1 MNDGDKVRAPF
12 GCKGRDRGVSVGKR
26 AIAVSIASG
35 PDSTRPDYCTTLV
48 RRSLSRLTRR
58 LKNIRLGPGNKPTT
72 QT

>member
-1 MNDGDKVRAPF
+1 MNDGDRFARPSDAKVAIT
-12 GCKGRDRGVSVGKR
+12 VSVLESLRSLFLGR
-26 AIAVSIASG
+26 AG
-35 PDSTRPDYCTTLV
+35 TTRPDHCTTLV